1 MSTDTTSSVVLEL
14 SDRRP
19 SGCRMGTTSGD
30 KIGFLGT
37 APVARQTKASTLVD
51 GTDTT
56 ATIITA
62 VNAINTALINYG
74 LTA

>member
-14 SDRRP
+14 SDLRP
-19 SGCRMGTTSGD
+19 AGCRMGTTSSD

-37 APVARQTKASTLVD
+37 SPVARQTASSTLVD

-62 VNAINTALINYG
+62 VNAINTALKHYG